1 MKRLSIFTILTCFFL
16 FSCRDTP
23 EQKSKKE
30 NLREGI
36 ASYEDSLANLQKD
49 PKKAAKITSLAQI
62 ELINRLLAYSRAFP
76 ADTFSADCLFKTH
89 MIYEH
94 LRAPREARAYGDTL
108 LQRFPNYKNRI
119 LVIESMGSSY
129 DINEPRDTAM
139 VRKYYNLLLKEPKMP
154 AQKKKDIKARLA
166 KLDLTF
172 EQYIMQGEA
181 GWLVGQGN

>member
-16 FSCRDTP
+16 ISCGETV

-62 ELINRLLAYSRAFP
+62 ELINRLLAYSRAYP

-108 LQRFPNYKNRI
+108 LQRFPNYKNKL

-129 DINEPRDTAM
+129 DINAPRDTAM

-172 EQYIMQGEA
+172 EQYIMQGDA
-181 GWLVGQGN
+181 GQLVGQGN

>member
-1 MKRLSIFTILTCFFL
+1 MMKTLFYLTAFTSLLL
-16 FSCRDTP
+16 FSCGESA
-23 EQKSKKE
+23 EQKSEKE
-30 NLREGI
+30 NMRLLI
-36 ASYEDSLANLQKD
+36 TSYEDSLAKLQLD

-62 ELINRLLAYSRAFP
+62 ELINRLVAYSRAFP
-76 ADTFSADCLFKTH
+76 KDTFSADCLFKTH

-108 LQRFPNYKNRI
+108 LSRFPQYKNRL
-119 LVIESMGSSY
+119 LVYESLGSSY

-139 VRKYYNLLLKEPKMP
+139 VRKYYDLLLKEPKVP

-172 EQYIMQGEA
+172 EEYIMDGNS
-181 GWLVGQGN
+181 GLIGQGN

>member
-16 FSCRDTP
+16 ISCGETP

-62 ELINRLLAYSRAFP
+62 ELINRLLAFSRAFP
-76 ADTFSADCLFKTH
+76 KDTFSADCLFKTH

-94 LRAPREARAYGDTL
+94 LRAPREARAYGGTL
-108 LQRFPNYKNRI
+108 LQRFPNYKNKL

-172 EQYIMQGEA
+172 EEYI
-181 GWLVGQGN
+181 LKDDFLIGQGN